1 MIPSALLL
9 VFLSIAGPFEF
20 GVGESFHK
28 VGAAF
33 SNSPGL
39 SCRTIT
45 VASVYE
51 KPSLSAK
58 ILGRMQNFI
67 AVTGVEVNGFV
78 PMIAGRKI
86 RGWVEALETTTGKP
100 TDLRG
105 PCVVQMQPDGRLL
118 FGWP

>member
-1 MIPSALLL
+1 MTPSALLL
-9 VFLSIAGPFEF
+9 VFLITIGSLEPEIDK
-20 GVGESFHK
+20 SFHNI
-28 VGAAF
+28 GAAF

-58 ILGRMQNFI
+58 ILGRTQNFI
-67 AVTGVEVNGFV
+67 AVTGAEVNGFV
-78 PMIAGRKI
+78 PMITGRKI

-100 TDLRG
+100 NDLRG

>member
-1 MIPSALLL
+1 MTLSTLLL
-9 VFLSIAGPFEF
+9 VFLSIPGLPGF
-20 GVGESFHK
+20 GADGNFHK

-45 VASVYE
+45 VALVYDR
-51 KPSLSAK
+51 PSLSAR
-58 ILGRMQNFI
+58 ILGRTQNFV
-67 AVTGVEVNGFV
+67 AVTGEEVNGFV
-78 PMIAGRKI
+78 PMITGRKI
-86 RGWVEALETTTGKP
+86 RGWVEALGTTTGKP
-100 TDLRG
+100 SDLNG

>member
-9 VFLSIAGPFEF
+9 VFLSIPGPFGF
-20 GVGESFHK
+20 GVDKSAHK
-28 VGAAF
+28 IGAAF

-58 ILGRMQNFI
+58 ILGRTQNFV
-67 AVTGVEVNGFV
+67 AVTGAEVNGFV
-78 PMIAGRKI
+78 PMITGRKI

-100 TDLRG
+100 SDLRG